1 MPLGIGDLRVQEELA
16 RRSTREEAVFSGAA
30 SSGKRH
36 ADFDFGGVQ
45 AVSGIFSKLSLY
57 VNLPDYVVPQDS
69 VLRLSYT
76 ASDLILQDI
85 SSLTFYM
92 NGIPFASRAIIPSVE
107 SYSTVDYISV
117 PADLLHNGYNLLEI
131 EAYVRLTD
139 DEGCRDDYNG
149 ANWIKINEPTCL
161 RVIYDVVEDTS
172 SLALFPF
179 PFLSIMDKM
188 GAGCAVTVSDAADAS
203 ELTAAMML
211 MAGLGN
217 EVPQQSEIELCRIGE
232 TDRQH
237 VIYLGLQQN
246 TQQELL
252 DLLGQPVPNSGALVS
267 RAQKDG
273 REYLLVIAREK
284 AALTEAVR
292 YLADSTRVKQTQASS
307 IHISV
312 GEAQSYIDALNA
324 SGLTLQ
330 GQYTLRDILG
340 HGASFYGPFH
350 QEMIIYLPLS
360 QDYALSSE
368 GRFSLNIRYSE
379 NLDFDRSMMTVYW
392 GSDIPLYSHKLTQ
405 EGAGGE
411 TVTFAVPADAAGKV
425 STSMMI
431 AFELEMKDLDCTPRQ
446 LNMPWAYVAEDSTLY
461 LPQGQSSSQ
470 GLDTLPVPFQK
481 NKLLSDFLMVL
492 PDYPEKAE
500 LVLAGRVMNMLGQ
513 GSVPYGS
520 MRVLGASD
528 FDSTMY
534 DHNLLIVGTG
544 ENNALLRKIND
555 SLFFQFTDDFSAVAS
570 NDKLILD
577 STYAATVGTLQIIA
591 SPFAQGR
598 SALVVSAA
606 GPEGL
611 QSLTSLVSKEK
622 NRWSLSREAVLVDGR
637 GTAVSYQFTSLLPVV
652 AEEKPT
658 FTQIVA
664 ENQEPMLMMLIG
676 LGCMFLVLLTVVIVL
691 IRIRANKRDEE

>member
-16 RRSTREEAVFSGAA
+16 RQSTREEAIFAAAA

-45 AVSGIFSKLSLY
+45 AISGIFSKLSLY
-57 VNLPDYVVPQDS
+57 VNLPDYVVPRDS

-92 NGIPFASRAIIPSVE
+92 NGIPFASRAIIPNAE

-117 PADLLHNGYNLLEI
+117 PVDLLQNGYNLLEI

-149 ANWIKINEPTCL
+149 ANWVRINEPTCL

-172 SLALFPF
+172 SLSLFPF
-179 PFLSIMDKM
+179 PFLSIMDKT
-188 GAGCAVTVSDAADAS
+188 GASCAVTVSNAADAS

-217 EVPQQSEIELCRIGE
+217 EVMQQSEIELCRISE
-232 TDRQH
+232 TNRQH

-246 TQQELL
+246 TPQELL
-252 DLLGQPVPNSGALVS
+252 DLLGQPVPNSGALVY
-267 RAQKDG
+267 RAQKNE

-292 YLADSTRVKQTQASS
+292 YLADSTRVRQTQAKS

-350 QEMIIYLPLS
+350 QETTIYLPLS

-392 GSDIPLYSHKLTQ
+392 GSDIPLYSHKLTK
-405 EGAGGE
+405 EGASGE
-411 TVTFAVPADAAGKV
+411 TITFAVPADAVGKV

-431 AFELEMKDLDCTPRQ
+431 AFELEMEDLDCTPRQ
-446 LNMPWAYVAEDSTLY
+446 LNMPWAYIAEDSMLY

-470 GLDTLPVPFQK
+470 GLDKLPVPFQK
-481 NKLLSDFLMVL
+481 SKLLNDFIMVL

-520 MRVLGASD
+520 MRVVGASD

-534 DHNLLIVGTG
+534 DNNLLIVGTG
-544 ENNALLRKIND
+544 ENNALLRRIND
-555 SLFFQFTDDFSAVAS
+555 SLFFQFTDDFSGVAS

-577 STYAATVGTLQIIA
+577 DNYAATVGTMQIIT
-591 SPFAQGR
+591 SPFAEGR
-598 SALVVSAA
+598 CALVVSAA
-606 GPEGL
+606 GSEGL
-611 QSLTSLVSKEK
+611 QALTNLVSKERS
-622 NRWSLSREAVLVDGR
+622 RWSLAREAILADDR
-637 GTAVSYQFTSLLPVV
+637 GTAASYQFTSLLPTE
-652 AEEKPT
+652 AEEKPS
-658 FTQIVA
+658 FAQVVA
-664 ENQEPMLMMLIG
+664 KNQEPMLMMLIG